1 MYFGFKILL
10 DCSPEE
16 AFITNPS
23 SVQENEIMLGTL
35 PALGFQMKLKILE
48 GLLSL
53 KQENPLLKIPF
64 FVLRF
69 LLSLWKKY

>member
-1 MYFGFKILL
+1 
-10 DCSPEE
+10 
-16 AFITNPS
+16 
-23 SVQENEIMLGTL
+23 MLGTL

-48 GLLSL
+48 GHLSS